1 MGRDRENQEELKKWE
16 MRKGEL
22 REGIVDRRVAD
33 EDFQGDVEE
42 LAALIHYPRELWEE
56 LEYHEQQWLRV
67 EAAAMVSTTAIL
79 TGRSAARKLGIWVIA
94 STEEK
99 VEVSLP
105 SRGVSRS
112 RMASGNYEFRHSH
125 IQPRDV
131 VMYEGHPVTSP
142 VRTFI
147 DIARYHGFLEGL
159 IAADYL
165 LRRGIERSEI
175 LRGIQR
181 MGRAKG
187 IKTAR
192 RCLEHAIPDS
202 DSPYESLARAL
213 IIEAGIGPV
222 QAQYKIGGYCVD
234 LLIDTWLVIEIDG
247 EKKYSGPD
255 AEKVRQDEFNRQK
268 LIGNRGYVFLRYA
281 PWFVRK
287 YPGRFLAEVR
297 QTLAASG
304 LIGERLVQ

>member
-22 REGIVDRRVAD
+22 REGIVDRCVAD

-125 IQPRDV
+125 IQPSDV

-142 VRTFI
+142 IRTFI

-202 DSPYESLARAL
+202 DSPYESLARGL

-222 QAQYKIGGYCVD
+222 QAQCKIGGYYVD
-234 LLIDTWLVIEIDG
+234 LLIDSWLVIEIDG
-247 EKKYSGPD
+247 ERKYSGPD

-268 LIGNRGYVFLRYA
+268 LLGNRGYVFLRYA
-281 PWFVRK
+281 PLVCAKAPRPVLRRGS
-287 YPGRFLAEVR
+287 PGTGGQRAHW
-297 QTLAASG
+297 
-304 LIGERLVQ
+304 